1 MKAALNSLLALAL
14 LALASALPT
23 EVGLQHTLENL
34 ERDLDDLDDI
44 EYAVV
49 SHEQI
54 HDLERRAAKQ
64 LQDLTQLENTLVP
77 FDGSLELERSGYTEY
92 CEGDTNL
99 RLTHCCV
106 DFTLDCTTITNEQA
120 GADFKDC
127 AKYYYL
133 SKKHSYA
140 KACHTNKKKDGCDRS
155 GLFSSKIFQCPEGT
169 YGAYVQNTPKAQD
182 RARAEA
188 QAREA
193 ALMKRMSSGDKPLRD
208 RTLPNFGAPSG
219 ADRTA
224 KLDRNSV
231 LKKQA
236 ELQRRA
242 DEEKEAMRAERAAKR
257 AAAKKQ
263 EEELMKRAGIGASS
277 PGARAR

>member
-1 MKAALNSLLALAL
+1 MKPALKTLLALAL

-23 EVGLQHTLENL
+23 EVGLQHTLKNL

-77 FDGSLELERSGYTEY
+77 FDGSLELERGGYTEY
-92 CEGDTNL
+92 CEKGQGNF

-106 DFTLDCTTITNEQA
+106 EKTSDCTTITNEQA

-133 SKKHSYA
+133 SKKYSYA
-140 KACHTNKKKDGCDRS
+140 KACHTNKNKM
-155 GLFSSKIFQCPEGT
+155 
-169 YGAYVQNTPKAQD
+169 
-182 RARAEA
+182 
-188 QAREA
+188 A
-193 ALMKRMSSGDKPLRD
+193 ATGRD
-208 RTLPNFGAPSG
+208 S
-219 ADRTA
+219 
-224 KLDRNSV
+224 
-231 LKKQA
+231 
-236 ELQRRA
+236 
-242 DEEKEAMRAERAAKR
+242 
-257 AAAKKQ
+257 
-263 EEELMKRAGIGASS
+263 
-277 PGARAR
+277 